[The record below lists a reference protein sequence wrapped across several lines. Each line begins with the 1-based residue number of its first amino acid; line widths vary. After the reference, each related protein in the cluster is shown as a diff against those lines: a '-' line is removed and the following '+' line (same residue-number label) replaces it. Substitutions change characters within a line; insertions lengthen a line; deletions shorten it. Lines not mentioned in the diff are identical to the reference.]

1 MSNFQRRAEQ
11 RELPRSLLFVQLFIN
26 VDDKLR
32 QSLKEDTALPT
43 ADGLYVMIVKINF
56 LSTAGVTNYICQRD
70 RVLKVQTL

>member
-43 ADGLYVMIVKINF
+43 ADGLYVTIVKINF
-56 LSTAGVTNYICQRD
+56 LSTAGVTNYNCQRD
-70 RVLKVQTL
+70 RVFKVQTL